1 MLEALAFWL
10 GHQRERAAIGLSQ
23 ADTFDALAKDLG
35 VSPNE
40 LSYLVNSAPDPVQ
53 LPDMLKALGIDEA
66 ALRRAQ
72 PALLRA
78 MEDVCAQ
85 CAVLGR
91 CRYAL
96 AREAAAS
103 EYEQFCPNAASLA
116 ALRAGQAGAPAAPT
130 T

>member
-1 MLEALAFWL
+1 MLEALALWL
-10 GHQRERAAIGLSQ
+10 GHQRERAAVGLSPS
-23 ADTFDALAKDLG
+23 DTLDALAKDLG
-35 VSPNE
+35 VSPGE
-40 LSYLVNSAPDPVQ
+40 LSYLVNSGPDPLQ
-53 LPDMLKALGIDEA
+53 LPEMLKALGISEA

-96 AREAAAS
+96 ARGAAAS
-103 EYEQFCPNAASLA
+103 EYEQFCPNAPRLT
-116 ALRAGQAGAPAAPT
+116 ALRAGAV
-130 T
+130 

>member
-1 MLEALAFWL
+1 MLEALTLWL

-23 ADTFDALAKDLG
+23 PDTLDALAKDLG
-35 VSPNE
+35 ISLSE
-40 LSYLVNSAPDPVQ
+40 LSYLVNAAPDPLQ
-53 LPDMLKALGIDEA
+53 LPDMLRALGIDEA

-78 MEDVCAQ
+78 MEEACAQ

-96 AREAAAS
+96 ARDAAG
-103 EYEQFCPNAASLA
+103 EYEQFCPNAASLT
-116 ALRAGQAGAPAAPT
+116 ALRGGKAAPAEPPAT
-130 T
+130 